1 MSWEHPIVSA
11 LFSWLLV
18 FGCLSL
24 EALAV
29 HRIGFAPVTGLTRE
43 ERLAE
48 LFTDFDREAPGVAV
62 GVVRKG
68 EVLFQAGYGLADLD
82 RKTRIDPDTAFHIAS
97 CGKQMTAV
105 AILMLVE
112 EGKVDLDKPAAKYLP
127 EMRGWASRVT
137 VRNLLQH
144 TGGIPDTYEALKE
157 RPGMPTGL
165 DALKLLARWRRL
177 DAPPGTRF
185 VYSDSGYDLLGTLI
199 HRVSGRPYPRFLEE
213 RIFRPAGMKESFVY
227 APERLRA
234 ARRALGY
241 DRAFGGRWLLDDDSP
256 LNLLYGSG
264 EVYSTVADLARYDRA
279 LFGGQLLRPAS
290 LAEMFKPGELADG
303 TLVPYGFGWSL
314 TADANGEPYYG
325 HPGNWLGFSAYLL
338 HFPKDDLAVIVLS
351 NRSDTDAE
359 YLATTTAEM
368 FRPGSGDQSNPSNA
382 RISALRHSGSGIERP
397 VP

>member
-1 MSWEHPIVSA
+1 LSWKHPIVRA
-11 LFSWLLV
+11 FLSWLLL

-24 EALAV
+24 EALAI
-29 HRIGFAPVTGLTRE
+29 HRVGFAPVTGLTRE
-43 ERLAE
+43 QRLAE

-105 AILMLVE
+105 AILMLAE
-112 EGKVDLDKPAAKYLP
+112 DGKVDLDQPAAKYLP
-127 EMRGWASRVT
+127 EMRGWAGKVT
-137 VRNLLQH
+137 VRNLLHH
-144 TGGIPDTYEALKE
+144 TGGIPDTYETLKE
-157 RPGMPTGL
+157 QGGVPTGA
-165 DALKLLARWRRL
+165 DALRLLARWKRL

-199 HRVSGRPYPRFLEE
+199 HRVSGRTYPRFLEE
-213 RIFRPAGMKESFVY
+213 RIFRPAGMTESFVY
-227 APERLRA
+227 APERLRT

-241 DRAFGGRWLLDDDSP
+241 DRAFGGRWILDDDSP

-290 LAEMFKPGELADG
+290 LAEMFKPGSLRDG

-338 HFPKDDLAVIVLS
+338 HFPKDDLAVMVLS

-359 YLATTTAEM
+359 YLAATTAEIV
-368 FRPGSGDQSNPSNA
+368 RSQPIPSNP
-382 RISALRHSGSGIERP
+382 RISALRLSGSGIDRP